1 MPSVPRRVAAVL
13 LTRAVGRAL
22 APVLGASGAALA
34 GSVALPAVVA
44 AQVGSTTDIVTGRVT
59 GAGGQPLE
67 GAQVTVTS
75 VETGVN
81 RTRATNA
88 KGQYTVLFPDG
99 GGRYTVTVRAIGQL
113 PRTVNVQRESDEDRL
128 VANIALGTAPTQL
141 TTVRVQANRAPAGP
155 PNGQRP
161 EPGNTERNITT
172 DQALRLPVDASDPNA
187 IAALTAGV
195 VAAPGSDSTQAGFNV
210 AGQSAA
216 QNNTTLDGVTFGGA
230 SFPQEAVRTT
240 RVITNTFDVAR
251 GQFSGGQV
259 ASTTRS
265 GTNRLYV
272 GSTYNLR
279 DPNLQWRPE
288 FEGAFG
294 QGFTQNSLS
303 LGVGGPFRKDRAFY
317 FVSASLQRRS
327 NPLQSL
333 LGADPSA
340 LRLVGASPDSVSRFL
355 AQLQALGVRSTQSGI
370 PGSQLNDNVSGI
382 ARFDLNLGEQHTLS
396 LRGDYR
402 VSEQDAT
409 RIGALSVPTFGGDS
423 RTRAGGVMLT
433 LSSRLDREV
442 LGGTVIN
449 EAKVYATGEQ
459 RNATPYVDIPASRV
473 RVTSDLGDGTSGL
486 STLSFGGNPGLNS
499 DDQTDYVEATEELS
513 WASMGGGHR
522 VKLGGLLNASR
533 YDQRTAFNPY
543 GTYTFNSLQDF
554 LEGRPALFTRS
565 LAPRTNAGGAIN
577 AAGYVGDTW
586 RQSRSFQLTYGA
598 RIEGSSYSGAPALNA
613 DVQQRFG
620 LRTDRFPNELHV
632 SPRVGFSYTFFPDTA
647 RENARGNATRQERQ
661 AGRAQGQP
669 APFLRGGP
677 TLFVRGGIGEFR
689 GRASS
694 ALFSAAQQGSGLVG
708 AETQLVCAGAAVPT
722 PDYASYVAQGLAA
735 IPTQCLPVDAVPGTP
750 VASLQ
755 ASPAVTAIAD
765 DFRAPRTWR
774 ANLGVT
780 RRFWER
786 YTASLDG
793 SYTMGFSQYAVR
805 DVNLDTSAPEF
816 TLGAEGGRP
825 VWVPTTAIVPT
836 TGASAIAG
844 SRVDARFAQV
854 FEVGSRFRSRNLQA
868 TAALNGFTSKGVNF
882 NLSWTVARTRD
893 QASTGFGNPAGA
905 FGQTPTA
912 GDPNVRVFSASDQD
926 VRHNLIGTITYP
938 LNPSLEVTA
947 VTRAT
952 SGRPYTPIVSG
963 DINGD
968 GSRNDAAFVF
978 DPAQLAGDP
987 ALQAGLQKV
996 LASTSAGARECL
1008 EAQMGQVAAR
1018 NSCRGPWTPSLDLQL
1033 NYKPDRFG
1041 LKRRLTISTLFVNP
1055 LAGLDQALHGAD
1067 DLRGWGQP
1075 ARPDPTL
1082 LAVRGFDAGNRRYVY
1097 EVNERFGST
1106 RQAASAFRQTF
1117 QIGIQARYVYGQGGG
1132 FFGGGQ
1138 GGGGGR
1144 GAGGAGGG
1152 PGGGIAALLGGG
1164 QGGEA
1169 AAAAAAANPIA
1180 QIIDL
1185 RDSLKLDSAQVAR
1198 LAPVRDSLAARNTRW
1213 ATEIRALIAKQGNNP
1228 DQATLFSAV
1237 RPKLAERG
1245 QILQDGLREAQA
1257 ILTAEQWASVPETV
1271 KNPLRGFG
1279 GPGGGQGGRQGG
1291 GQRPPSER

>member
-1 MPSVPRRVAAVL
+1 MPPAPRRVAAVL
-13 LTRAVGRAL
+13 LTGAVGRAL
-22 APVLGASGAALA
+22 APAVGAALA
-34 GSVALPAVVA
+34 AALVALPAVAA
-44 AQVGSTTDIVTGRVT
+44 AQVGSTTDIVTGRVL
-59 GAGGQPLE
+59 GAGGQPIE

-128 VANIALGTAPTQL
+128 VANVTLGAAPTQL
-141 TTVRVQANRAPAGP
+141 STVRVQANRAPAGP
-155 PNGQRP
+155 PGGQRP
-161 EPGNTERNITT
+161 EPGNTERNVTT
-172 DQALRLPVDASDPNA
+172 EQALRLPVDASDPNA

-195 VAAPGSDSTQAGFNV
+195 VSAPGSDSTQAGFNV

-216 QNNTTLDGVTFGGA
+216 QNNTTLDGVTFGAA
-230 SFPQEAVRTT
+230 SFPQEAVRAT

-279 DPNLQWRPE
+279 DPSLQWRPE
-288 FEGAFG
+288 FDGAFG

-303 LGVGGPFRKDRAFY
+303 LGVGGPFVKDRAFY
-317 FVSASLQRRS
+317 FVSGSVQRRS

-333 LGADPSA
+333 VGADPSA
-340 LRLVGASPDSVSRFL
+340 LRLVGTSPDSVSRFL
-355 AQLQALGVRSTQSGI
+355 SQLQALGVASTRSSI
-370 PGSQLNDNVSGI
+370 PGSQLNDSYSGI
-382 ARFDLNLGEQHTLS
+382 ARLDLNLSEQHTLS

-409 RIGALSVPTFGGDS
+409 RIGALAVPTFGGDS
-423 RTRAGGVMLT
+423 RTRGGGVMLT
-433 LSSRLDREV
+433 LSSRLDRE
-442 LGGTVIN
+442 LFGGTVIN

-459 RNATPYVDIPASRV
+459 RNASPYVSIPASRV
-473 RVTSDLGDGTSGL
+473 RVTSDLGDGTTGL

-513 WASMGGGHR
+513 WASAGGHR

-554 LEGRPALFTRS
+554 LEDRPALFTRS
-565 LAPRTNAGGAIN
+565 LAPRTTAGGAIN
-577 AAGYVGDTW
+577 AAGYLGDTW

-598 RIEGSSYSGAPALNA
+598 RIEGSTYSGAPALNPA
-613 DVQQRFG
+613 VQERFG
-620 LRTDRFPNELHV
+620 LRTDRFPGELRV
-632 SPRVGFSYTFFPDTA
+632 SPRIGFSYTFFPDTA
-647 RENARGNATRQERQ
+647 RENARRAGRQERQ

-694 ALFSAAQQGSGLVG
+694 SLFSAAQQGSGLVG
-708 AETQLVCAGAAVPT
+708 AETQLVCAGAAVPL
-722 PDYASYVAQGLAA
+722 PDYAAYVSRGLAA
-735 IPTQCLPVDAVPGTP
+735 IPTECLPVEGLPGGP
-750 VASLQ
+750 VASLA

-765 DFRAPRTWR
+765 DFRSPRTWR
-774 ANLGVT
+774 ASLGVT

-786 YTASLDG
+786 YTATLDAA
-793 SYTMGFSQYAVR
+793 YTLGYAQYAVR
-805 DVNLDTSAPEF
+805 DVNLDTSAPAF

-825 VWVPTTAIVPT
+825 VWAPETAIAPA
-836 TGASAIAG
+836 TGASAIAA
-844 SRVDARFAQV
+844 SRVDPRFAQV
-854 FEVGSRFRSRNLQA
+854 FEVGSRFRSRNVQA
-868 TAALNGFTSKGVNF
+868 TASLNGFTGRGVTF
-882 NLSWTVARTRD
+882 NLSYTLARTRD
-893 QASTGFGNPAGA
+893 QASTGFGNPAGG

-912 GDPNVRVFSASDQD
+912 GDPNVRGFAASDQD
-926 VRHNLIGTITYP
+926 VRHNLIGTLTYP
-938 LNPSLEVTA
+938 LNPSFEVTA
-947 VTRAT
+947 VARAT
-952 SGRPYTPIVSG
+952 SGRPYTPLVSG
-963 DINGD
+963 DVNGD

-987 ALQAGLQKV
+987 ALQAGIQRV
-996 LASTSAGARECL
+996 LATTPAAARECL
-1008 EAQMGQVAAR
+1008 ESQLGRVAAR
-1018 NSCRGPWTPSLDLQL
+1018 NSCRGPWTPSLDMQL

-1041 LKRRLTISTLFVNP
+1041 LKRRLTISTLLVNP

-1067 DLRGWGQP
+1067 DLRGWGQF

-1082 LAVRGFDAGNRRYVY
+1082 LAVRGFDAADRRFVY
-1097 EVNERFGST
+1097 EVNERFGNS
-1106 RQAASAFRQTF
+1106 RAASSAFRQTF
-1117 QIGIQARYVYGQGGG
+1117 QVGVQARYVYGQGGG
-1132 FFGGGQ
+1132 FGGFGGGQ
-1138 GGGGGR
+1138 GGGR
-1144 GAGGAGGG
+1144 GAGGPGGGG
-1152 PGGGIAALLGGG
+1152 PGGGIAALLAGGD
-1164 QGGEA
+1164 GEA
-1169 AAAAAAANPIA
+1169 AAAAAAANPLA

-1185 RDSLKLDSAQVAR
+1185 RDSLALDTAQVAR
-1198 LAPVRDSLAARNTRW
+1198 LAAARDSLAARNTRW
-1213 ATEIRALIAKQGNNP
+1213 ATEVRALIAKQGNNP

-1245 QILQDGLREAQA
+1245 RILQDGLKEAQA
-1257 ILTAEQWASVPETV
+1257 ILTAEQWAKVPETV
-1271 KNPLRGFG
+1271 KNPLRGFLG
-1279 GPGGGQGGRQGG
+1279 GPGGRPGG
-1291 GQRPPSER
+1291 GQRPND

>member
-1 MPSVPRRVAAVL
+1 MPPAPRRVAAAL
-13 LTRAVGRAL
+13 LPVALGGALGAGAVVAL
-22 APVLGASGAALA
+22 A
-34 GSVALPAVVA
+34 ALPAVAA
-44 AQVGSTTDIVTGRVT
+44 AQVGSTTDIITGRVVGT
-59 GAGGQPLE
+59 NGQPIE

-99 GGRYTVTVRAIGQL
+99 GGRYRITVRAIGQL
-113 PRTVNVQRESDEDRL
+113 PQTVNVQRESDEDRL

-141 TTVRVQANRAPAGP
+141 SAVRVQANRAPAGP

-161 EPGNTERNITT
+161 EPGNTERNVTT
-172 DQALRLPVDASDPNA
+172 EQALRLPVDASDPNA

-195 VAAPGSDSTQAGFNV
+195 VSTPGSDSTQAGFNV

-216 QNNTTLDGVTFGGA
+216 QNNVTLDGVSFGGG
-230 SFPQEAVRTT
+230 SFPQEAVRAT

-265 GTNRLYV
+265 GTNNLYV

-294 QGFTQNSLS
+294 QGYTQNSLS
-303 LGVGGPFRKDRAFY
+303 LGVGGPFVKDRAFY
-317 FVSASLQRRS
+317 FVSGSVQRRS

-333 LGADPSA
+333 VGADPTA

-355 AQLQALGVRSTQSGI
+355 AELQALGVGATRSGI
-370 PGSQLNDNVSGI
+370 PGSQLNDNLSGI
-382 ARFDLNLGEQHTLS
+382 ARLDLNLNEQHTLS

-402 VSEQDAT
+402 ISEQDAT

-423 RTRAGGVMLT
+423 RTKAGGLMLT
-433 LSSRLDREV
+433 LSSRLDREI

-449 EAKVYATGEQ
+449 EAKVYATAEQ
-459 RNATPYVDIPASRV
+459 RTAAPYVALPASRV
-473 RVTSDLGDGTSGL
+473 RVTSDLGDGTTGL
-486 STLSFGGNPGLNS
+486 STLSFGGNPGLNN
-499 DDQTDYVEATEELS
+499 DDQTDYVEGTNELS
-513 WASMGGGHR
+513 WASMGGAHR
-522 VKLGGLLNASR
+522 VKLGGLVNASR

-554 LEGRPALFTRS
+554 LEDRPALFTRS

-577 AAGYVGDTW
+577 AAGYLGDTW

-598 RIEGSSYSGAPALNA
+598 RIEGSTYSGAPALNPA
-613 DVQQRFG
+613 VQQRFG
-620 LRTDRFPNELHV
+620 LRTDRFPGELRI

-647 RENARGNATRQERQ
+647 RENGRENGRRAGRQERQ

-694 ALFSAAQQGSGLVG
+694 SLFSAAQQGSGLAG
-708 AETQLVCAGAAVPT
+708 AESQLVCAGAAVPL
-722 PDYASYVAQGLAA
+722 PNYAAYVSQGIAA
-735 IPTQCLPVDAVPGTP
+735 IPTECLAVAGIPGTP
-750 VASLQ
+750 AASLS

-765 DFRAPRTWR
+765 DFRSPRTWR
-774 ANLGVT
+774 ASLGVT

-786 YTASLDG
+786 FTATLDG
-793 SYTMGFSQYAVR
+793 AYTLGYAQYAVR
-805 DVNLDTSAPEF
+805 DLNLDTSAPEF
-816 TLGAEGGRP
+816 TLGTEGNRP
-825 VWVPTTAIVPT
+825 VWVPATAIAPT
-836 TGASAIAG
+836 TGASAISA
-844 SRVDARFAQV
+844 SRVDPRFAQV
-854 FEVGSRFRSRNLQA
+854 FEVGSGFRSRNVQA
-868 TAALNGFTSKGVNF
+868 TASLNGFTSKGVNF
-882 NLSWTVARTRD
+882 NLSYTLARTRD
-893 QASTGFGNPAGA
+893 QSSTGFGNPAGS
-905 FGQTPTA
+905 FGQTPTS
-912 GDPNVRVFSASDQD
+912 GDPNERLFASADQD
-926 VRHNLIGTITYP
+926 VRHNLIGTLTYP
-938 LNPSLEVTA
+938 LHPSLEITA
-947 VTRAT
+947 IGRAT

-963 DINGD
+963 DVNGD

-987 ALQAGLQKV
+987 TLQAGLQKV
-996 LASTSAGARECL
+996 LATTPDAARECL
-1008 EAQMGQVAAR
+1008 ESQMGRVAAR

-1033 NYKPDRFG
+1033 NYKPDHFG
-1041 LKRRLTISTLFVNP
+1041 LKRRLTISTLFVNS
-1055 LAGLDQALHGAD
+1055 LAGLDQLVHGAD

-1082 LAVRGFDAGNRRYVY
+1082 LAVRGFDAASKRYVY

-1132 FFGGGQ
+1132 FGGFGGGQ
-1138 GGGGGR
+1138 GGR
-1144 GAGGAGGG
+1144 GG
-1152 PGGGIAALLGGG
+1152 PGGGAPGGPLAALLGQGG
-1164 QGGEA
+1164 QGNEA
-1169 AAAAAAANPIA
+1169 AAAAAAANPLA

-1185 RDSLKLDSAQVAR
+1185 RDSLQLDTAQVAR
-1198 LAPVRDSLAARNTRW
+1198 LATARDSVAARNTRW
-1213 ATEIRALIAKQGNNP
+1213 ATEVRALVAKQGNNP
-1228 DQATLFSAV
+1228 DQATLFAAV
-1237 RPKLAERG
+1237 RPKLAERA
-1245 QILQDGLREAQA
+1245 QIFQDGLKEAQA
-1257 ILTAEQWASVPETV
+1257 ILTPEQWAKVPENV
-1271 KNPLRGFG
+1271 KNPLRQFF
-1279 GPGGGQGGRQGG
+1279 GGQGGQGRRDGG
-1291 GQRPPSER
+1291 GQRPPN